1 MNKFEINEEELRS
14 RSLEAEIVDSP
25 IKFKNRENLESIVSM
40 RFSGY
45 ELAILKSICKKQ
57 NKKLST
63 LLRELISQS
72 LAENENKLSQNKLVE
87 NKSRTFLSSQ
97 LQNKT
102 TWKSLSEISER
113 TTNLTLI

>member
-1 MNKFEINEEELRS
+1 MSKFKINEEELRS

-25 IKFKNRENLESIVSM
+25 IKFKNKENLESIVSM

-72 LAENENKLSQNKLVE
+72 LVENENKLTHPKLVE
-87 NKSRTFLSSQ
+87 NKSRTFLVSQ
-97 LQNKT
+97 LEDKT
-102 TWKSLSEISER
+102 TLQSLSKISDR
-113 TTNLTLI
+113 TKNLTLL